1 MSRSVLVISY
11 DPLTARLKDF
21 VEQRYQR
28 SADCFSLPRRFFD
41 RDPEYEVDE
50 YIRYYE
56 GICRYLEEN
65 HPPAALRNFVVIFTL
80 WAECKT
86 FDKWNPL
93 LYYRKERKRAHPPEL
108 LLSWLVLTYPEIR
121 WVFMND
127 HGKECQHASQF
138 HWITPELDLSAILWH
153 TACIPLFDPCGL
165 RNKIR
170 EIIIRQV
177 DPEGQHIAFG
187 TPLRPKQAAAIDEES
202 NYVYMNA
209 YAAYRFG
216 YRSWGINSW
225 KILESAMKDSTEEFE
240 VLLEDLYWSFSDS
253 PIDTSQYDDQ
263 FSKAERHFSNL
274 KYRDTVLPGFEK
286 ARWRILV
293 TIGPHQ
299 SEPDKQRWL
308 ENKRY
313 LKTLASRVKI
323 LFKPFAGI
331 FDLWKEAGLWN
342 NSAQTP
348 RQAEGFRW
356 PPFPKA
362 PPGYEGSHSA
372 PGRLLNIAQRLIRR
386 ANRILE
392 RPQSVPDAI
401 QAAVLALE
409 AKELLAGRTPTTAL
423 EALALQHEAEI
434 AAESMFLG
442 IEYNLNVK
450 DRFRDIE
457 REVNFISRGFNP
469 QTSKRSA
476 INARLSIIEK
486 LANRF
491 RELNQFEEEHEC
503 LAEARRLRL
512 NFWLRQRPVHWLV
525 WPFVKYIDVIL
536 RSLGHFLVIVV
547 IWIILFT
554 LLYFFGKYDS
564 SNFSNLWDA
573 LAEAIGFFFTT
584 EQMNNGKDTLF
595 GSTRLWHLTLGFQG
609 LVAFSNLGLLL
620 AHIYMIISRK

>member
-28 SADCFSLPRRFFD
+28 SADGFSLPRRFFD
-41 RDPEYEVDE
+41 REPEYDVNE

-65 HPPAALRNFVVIFTL
+65 YPAPVLRNFIVIFTL
-80 WAECKT
+80 WADCQT

-93 LYYRKERKRAHPPEL
+93 LYYRKERGRAHPPEL

-127 HGKECQHASQF
+127 HGKECSHASQF
-138 HWITPELDLSAILWH
+138 HWIGPELDLSEILWH
-153 TACIPLFDPCGL
+153 TTCIPLFDPCGL

-170 EIIIRQV
+170 EILIRQIN
-177 DPEGQHIAFG
+177 PEQQHIAFG

-202 NYVYMNA
+202 SYVYMNA

-216 YRSWGINSW
+216 YRSWGVNSW
-225 KILESAMKDSTEEFE
+225 KILESAMKGSQEEFDL
-240 VLLEDLYWSFSDS
+240 LLEDLYWSFSDS
-253 PIDTSQYDDQ
+253 PMDTSEYDGQ
-263 FSKAERHFSNL
+263 FTKEERHFSNL
-274 KYRDTVLPGFEK
+274 RYRDTVLPGFAK
-286 ARWRILV
+286 ARRRILV
-293 TIGPHQ
+293 TVGPHQ
-299 SEPDKQRWL
+299 SAADRQRWQ
-308 ENKRY
+308 ENERY
-313 LKTLASRVKI
+313 LDLPSPRTKI
-323 LFKPFAGI
+323 LYKPVAGI
-331 FDLWKEAGLWN
+331 FDLWKKAGLWN
-342 NSAQTP
+342 KANKTP
-348 RQAEGFRW
+348 QQAEGFHW
-356 PPFPKA
+356 PPELQV

-392 RPQSVPDAI
+392 RPQSVPDTI

-423 EALALQHEAEI
+423 EALEVQHEAEI
-434 AAESMFLG
+434 IAEGLFLG

-450 DRFRDIE
+450 DRFKEIT

-469 QTSKRSA
+469 ESSEKSA

-486 LANRF
+486 LANCF

-512 NFWLRQRPVHWLV
+512 NFWLRQNPFHYLA
-525 WPFVKYIDVIL
+525 WPFVKYLDVIL
-536 RSLGHFLVIVV
+536 RSLGHFLAIVV

-564 SNFSNLWDA
+564 SNISNLWDA
-573 LAEAIGFFFTT
+573 LAESIGFFFTT
-584 EQMNNGKDTLF
+584 EQMNNGETMLF
-595 GSTRLWHLTLGFQG
+595 GSTRLWHLTLGLQG

-620 AHIYMIISRK
+620 AHIYMIVSRK

>member
-11 DPLTARLKDF
+11 DPLAARLKEF

-28 SADCFSLPRRFFD
+28 SADCFCLPRRLFD
-41 RDPEYEVDE
+41 REPEYDVDE

-65 HPPAALRNFVVIFTL
+65 HSPAALRNFIVIFTL
-80 WAECKT
+80 WAECQT

-93 LYYRKERKRAHPPEL
+93 LYYRKERSRAHPQEL

-127 HGKECQHASQF
+127 AGKECQHTSQF
-138 HWITPELDLSAILWH
+138 HWISPELDLSEILWH

-177 DPEGQHIAFG
+177 DPEGQHVAFG
-187 TPLRPKQAAAIDEES
+187 IPLRPKQAAAIDEES

-225 KILESAMKDSTEEFE
+225 KILESAMKGPQEEFDI
-240 VLLEDLYWSFSDS
+240 LLEDLYWSFSDS
-253 PIDTSQYDDQ
+253 PIDTSRYDDQ

-299 SEPDKQRWL
+299 SEPDKHRWL

-331 FDLWKEAGLWN
+331 FDLWKKAGLWN
-342 NSAQTP
+342 NSTQTP
-348 RQAEGFRW
+348 RQADGFRW
-356 PPFPKA
+356 PPLPKA

-392 RPQSVPDAI
+392 RPQSVADAI

-423 EALALQHEAEI
+423 EALELQHEAEI
-434 AAESMFLG
+434 VAESMFLG
-442 IEYNLNVK
+442 IEYNLNVN

-503 LAEARRLRL
+503 LAEARWLRL
-512 NFWLRQRPVHWLV
+512 NFWLRQRPVHWLA
-525 WPFVKYIDVIL
+525 WPFVKYLDVIL
-536 RSLGHFLVIVV
+536 RSLGHFLVIVA
-547 IWIILFT
+547 IWIIFFT
-554 LLYFFGKYDS
+554 LLYFFGKNGPYTLE
-564 SNFSNLWDA
+564 NLWHVF
-573 LAEAIGFFFTT
+573 AESFGFFFTT
-584 EQMNNGKDTLF
+584 EPMNNGDNALF
-595 GSTRLWHLTLGFQG
+595 GSTPLWHLALGLQG